1 MLRQKIAAAN
11 TESPQVAEQLV
22 VYQTY
27 IDSNGNTVR
36 VPNKNAMYT
45 TTTVDYL
52 MDNGYG
58 HVEGQISNADVEA
71 FRQIIHKMPKHF
83 KMVELGSL
91 YGASAVTFT
100 LLAYEMGKTC
110 DIMCIDVFA
119 IPGQL
124 ETFLRNT
131 MDFSNITHRAEI
143 FTSHFAYD
151 GEPIDL
157 YFDDASHME
166 RPTYKQL
173 VYWSQY
179 AKNIAVHD
187 YIAEWEGNIAAVDR
201 FASERAVTVQQF
213 AESSVV
219 FMENL

>member
-1 MLRQKIAAAN
+1 MTKKKIAAAN
-11 TESPQVAEQLV
+11 TESLEVAEQLV
-22 VYQTY
+22 AHQTY

-36 VPNKNAMYT
+36 VPTNDAIHT
-45 TTTVDYL
+45 TATIDYL

-58 HVEGQISNADVEA
+58 HVEGQITNADVEA

-110 DIMCIDVFA
+110 DILCIDIFA
-119 IPGQL
+119 SPEQM
-124 ETFLRNT
+124 ETFIQNT
-131 MDFSNITHRAEI
+131 MDFSNITYRAEA
-143 FTSHFAYD
+143 FTSLFAYD

-157 YFDDASHME
+157 YFDDASHLEM
-166 RPTYKQL
+166 PTYKQL

-187 YIAEWEGNIAAVDR
+187 YIAGWEGNMAAVNR
-201 FASERAVTVQQF
+201 FASERAVTLQRF
-213 AESSVV
+213 DESSVV

>member
-1 MLRQKIAAAN
+1 MTIEKITAAN
-11 TESPQVAEQLV
+11 TESLEVAQK
-22 VYQTY
+22 YQTY
-27 IDSNGNTVR
+27 IDSNGNTVK
-36 VPNKNAMYT
+36 VPTNDVIHTVSA
-45 TTTVDYL
+45 VDYL

-71 FRQIIHKMPKHF
+71 FRQIVHKMPKHF

-110 DIMCIDVFA
+110 DIMCIDIFA
-119 IPGQL
+119 SPEQMD
-124 ETFLRNT
+124 TFIQNT
-131 MDFSNITHRAEI
+131 MDFSNITYRAEA
-143 FTSHFAYD
+143 FTSRFEYD
-151 GEPIDL
+151 GGPVDL
-157 YFDDASHME
+157 YFDDASHE
-166 RPTYKQL
+166 EIPTYKQM

-187 YIAEWEGNIAAVDR
+187 YTAGWEGNIAAVDR

-219 FMENL
+219 FLENL